1 MKFRENDTAYIV
13 ENGIR
18 VTQVRITKVSGGLYT
33 VTPGEGKAM
42 RLREGRLYETAEEA
56 ERHTYRPVIK
66 ENPAECPQ
74 DPHEWEYRESGRK
87 H

>member
-13 ENGIR
+13 ENGIH

-56 ERHTYRPVIK
+56 ERHTHNPVKK
-66 ENPAECPQ
+66 ETPEEYPL

-87 H
+87 C